1 MKMEPLEFQL
11 DCAEDDLSLTNDKIR
26 DLIYELYEAQ
36 RLKRRLE
43 HLIAGLKYE
52 IG

>member
-26 DLIYELYEAQ
+26 DLIYELYKAQ
-36 RLKRRLE
+36 KRKRRIE
-43 HLIAGLKYE
+43 HLIASLEFE